1 MEEAIALPWNYT
13 LNSIDY
19 HGLLWLI
26 FFPFCHM
33 FMFLGLWWAVPATSV
48 ACREMNCQRQEG
60 NCATYLVLSPTS
72 RVQHQVSLF

>member
-26 FFPFCHM
+26 FFSILSYVYVSWIVVGGPCN
-33 FMFLGLWWAVPATSV
+33 LRCL
-48 ACREMNCQRQEG
+48 QG
-60 NCATYLVLSPTS
+60 NELPEAGRKLRNLPGAQSN
-72 RVQHQVSLF
+72 L